1 MSSESVRDQLLRTRE
16 LARRA
21 RRLAEGLS
29 LEADRERL
37 LRHAAELDSQA
48 ADLARTFDPVV
59 PLPMAPEGQVQ
70 VQQQQQQQQQQQA
83 EAPQADQPDEKPKG

>member
-21 RRLAEGLS
+21 RRLAEGLT

-37 LRHAAELDSQA
+37 LRHADELDLHA
-48 ADLARTFDPVV
+48 ADLARTFEPVT
-59 PLPMAPEGQVQ
+59 PLPPAPEAQMQV
-70 VQQQQQQQQQQQA
+70 QQQQQQQQQA
-83 EAPQADQPDEKPKG
+83 EAPQVEQSAEKPKG